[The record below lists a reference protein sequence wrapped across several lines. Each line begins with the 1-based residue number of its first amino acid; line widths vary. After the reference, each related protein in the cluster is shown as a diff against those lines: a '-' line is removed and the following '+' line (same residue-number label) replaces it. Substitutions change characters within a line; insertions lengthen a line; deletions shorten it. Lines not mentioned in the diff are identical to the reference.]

1 MASEDTI
8 SSRQRG
14 KTLLLTGLV
23 TAVLALGGAT
33 AATVAGQAEHE
44 RLPSHLATDRTHAV
58 QLAISDEDD
67 CSMASFR
74 CTRGG

>member
-1 MASEDTI
+1 MASEDTTG
-8 SSRQRG
+8 SRQRG
-14 KTLLLTGLV
+14 KTLLLAALV

-33 AATVAGQAEHE
+33 AATVAGTAEHE
-44 RLPSHLATDRTHAV
+44 RLPSHLAADRTRTA